1 MDDECDFEN
10 AWARLRWRTNKAAQ
24 RDQKEECLGAGFK
37 MFICTLVFLEV
48 PWTIIGAIA
57 VAKLKTLKRS
67 RSSPD
72 WPTEK
77 IRRLAREGLKLR
89 PNLPSTIDEPHNEI
103 VQRARKWVAEC
114 KLACWCLE
122 QNLKGISVP
131 ASLAI
136 DHYLSLWGQ
145 APHTERVSKHLN
157 QFVEPSKWKKW
168 MQHFKQTWDFRS
180 ASCSRGPLLTPEQT
194 TAKARQM
201 MDQKPEKAQEQL
213 VFLWTPLVQS
223 HVSVLGPRSGPKLRY
238 QLWFLYCFVWV

>member
-1 MDDECDFEN
+1 MDDYRGNCSCKIEN
-10 AWARLRWRTNKAAQ
+10 IKAKSIQPRLAY
-24 RDQKEECLGAGFK
+24 G
-37 MFICTLVFLEV
+37 
-48 PWTIIGAIA
+48 
-57 VAKLKTLKRS
+57 
-67 RSSPD
+67 
-72 WPTEK
+72 K

-168 MQHFKQTWDFRS
+168 MQHFKKHWILPVPH
-180 ASCSRGPLLTPEQT
+180 ALEALC
-194 TAKARQM
+194 
-201 MDQKPEKAQEQL
+201 
-213 VFLWTPLVQS
+213 
-223 HVSVLGPRSGPKLRY
+223 
-238 QLWFLYCFVWV
+238 